1 MDEDLAVIN
10 SNTRNEKIKNFIIKN
25 SKKIIIFL
33 SVVVTFLIIY
43 FFYNDL
49 KNKQKIKISN
59 LYNSIVIN
67 YSEKNFVEEVEKI
80 VGKNGIDVVY
90 DGVGIKTFKGSIE
103 TLKIRGMMVAF
114 GNASGYVDTI
124 DVKKDI
130 NAKGLFFTRPSIA
143 HYTVKREEL
152 VESAKKVF
160 DAILSKK
167 FSVEISKK
175 YSLKDA
181 AQAHKDLEARLLTGP
196 AVIIP

>member
-1 MDEDLAVIN
+1 MELPVVNHKDYVAKIDDDHKFPIKKFGELAN
-10 SNTRNEKIKNFIIKN
+10 Y
-25 SKKIIIFL
+25 
-33 SVVVTFLIIY
+33 LI
-43 FFYNDL
+43 
-49 KNKQKIKISN
+49 
-59 LYNSIVIN
+59 
-67 YSEKNFVEEVEKI
+67 ERKI
-80 VGKNGIDVVY
+80 VSKFYEPNPC
-90 DGVGIKTFKGSIE
+90 SIE

-143 HYTVKREEL
+143 HYTIKREEL

-160 DAILSKK
+160 DAILSNK
-167 FSVEISKK
+167 FKVEISKK

>member
-1 MDEDLAVIN
+1 
-10 SNTRNEKIKNFIIKN
+10 
-25 SKKIIIFL
+25 
-33 SVVVTFLIIY
+33 
-43 FFYNDL
+43 
-49 KNKQKIKISN
+49 
-59 LYNSIVIN
+59 
-67 YSEKNFVEEVEKI
+67 
-80 VGKNGIDVVY
+80 
-90 DGVGIKTFKGSIE
+90 
-103 TLKIRGMMVAF
+103 MVAF

-167 FSVEISKK
+167 FEVKISKK

-181 AQAHKDLEARLLTGP
+181 SKAHKDLESRLLIGP

>member
-1 MDEDLAVIN
+1 M
-10 SNTRNEKIKNFIIKN
+10 EKINKGVNTAVWPGRMQNLNNGK
-25 SKKIIIFL
+25 
-33 SVVVTFLIIY
+33 
-43 FFYNDL
+43 L
-49 KNKQKIKISN
+49 K
-59 LYNSIVIN
+59 
-67 YSEKNFVEEVEKI
+67 KI
-80 VGKNGIDVVY
+80 VGKNSIDVVY

-143 HYTVKREEL
+143 HYTVTREEL

-160 DAILSKK
+160 EAILSAK
-167 FSVEISKK
+167 FKVDISKK
-175 YSLKDA
+175 YSIKDA
-181 AQAHKDLEARLLTGP
+181 AQAHKDLEARVLTGP